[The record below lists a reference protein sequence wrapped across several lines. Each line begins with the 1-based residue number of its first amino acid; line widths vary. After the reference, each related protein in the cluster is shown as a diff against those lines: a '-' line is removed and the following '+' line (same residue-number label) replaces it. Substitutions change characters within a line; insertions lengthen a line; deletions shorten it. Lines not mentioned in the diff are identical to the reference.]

1 MAVRPRRRPGL
12 CLSWLLR
19 LAASGCGRP
28 ACRIWSLV
36 VAGPP
41 LGCRRR
47 RPPRWGPLRVG
58 QLCFGWVLVGVVCFS
73 RVLAVG
79 FYPARRPRRPPALPT
94 ARSTG
99 RRHPRRQKA
108 PRAAP
113 GVSAGHPGRPS
124 GWVLVGVCPGFIG
137 GGRPVALPLALSCLS
152 PCVSGRGGRRRAG
165 RLRRPHC
172 VSGVFSACVFYVNNS
187 LFTPGCPAWY
197 ALIAQ
202 KYPLTAQNLADLYGT
217 GYYR

>member
-1 MAVRPRRRPGL
+1 MVVRGGRVPVAVRPRRRPGL

-58 QLCFGWVLVGVVCFS
+58 QLCFSWVLVGVVCFS
-73 RVLAVG
+73 WVLAVG
-79 FYPARRPRRPPALPT
+79 FYPARRPPRPPALPT

-124 GWVLVGVCPGFIG
+124 GWVRVGVCPGFMG
-137 GGRPVALPLALSCLS
+137 GGRPDALPLALSCLS
-152 PCVSGRGGRRRAG
+152 PCVVSERPRRCATRSQRG
-165 RLRRPHC
+165 
-172 VSGVFSACVFYVNNS
+172 
-187 LFTPGCPAWY
+187 
-197 ALIAQ
+197 
-202 KYPLTAQNLADLYGT
+202 TAQSGT
-217 GYYR
+217 ASPPALR